1 MLNKRTRKVEETF
14 NLTFDDYYLKQTD
27 SKFENKSILVD
38 SDTQI
43 ENFDINDFDYDLIFE
58 IPNRAI
64 DAEVHA
70 PDNQT
75 SESSKHTDDS
85 TITTKSI
92 SCESVPEVCMEG
104 EHTTT
109 DVQGEQTFEGENE
122 TMNHQIKGEHSQF
135 QQEHHFEG

>member
-14 NLTFDDYYLKQTD
+14 NLTFDDYYLKQTH

-43 ENFDINDFDYDLIFE
+43 DNSEINDFDYDLIFG
-58 IPNRAI
+58 IPDRAI
-64 DAEVHA
+64 DAENNA

-85 TITTKSI
+85 TITTRTI
-92 SCESVPEVCMEG
+92 TCESMPDASMTE
-104 EHTTT
+104 EHTNIHE
-109 DVQGEQTFEGENE
+109 DCQPTFEGENVGVQSYSFM
-122 TMNHQIKGEHSQF
+122 TL
-135 QQEHHFEG
+135 